1 MSNLLKAW
9 LKNNHLTEDP
19 NDFSATVSGMGSK
32 NLDDIVDDIMKDG
45 TENNRNTI
53 KNIVTRFQEKAM
65 QLVLSG
71 HNVNTGMVYMRP
83 VIKGAIY
90 NKTWNPETNTVYVAM
105 NQGMQLRR
113 AISDTE
119 VEFLGIT
126 RDLIEFY
133 GLTDMNTGASDG
145 TLSKGRNAEL
155 KGSHI
160 KIVGDHPDCGVYFI
174 HTTTNETI
182 KLSPEAIVLNE
193 PSRLMLLIPDSIP
206 DGEYELKVTT
216 QYSSGRT
223 NLNAPRSASFQLLV
237 VIAS

>member
-90 NKTWNPETNTVYVAM
+90 NKTWNPETNAVYVAI
-105 NQGMQLRR
+105 NQGMQLRQ
-113 AISDTE
+113 AISDTS
-119 VEFLGIT
+119 VQILGVQPDSMEI
-126 RDLIEFY
+126 FS
-133 GLTDMNTGASDG
+133 LTNMVTGSTDG
-145 TLSKGRNAEL
+145 TLIKGRNCEIR
-155 KGSHI
+155 GSYI
-160 KIVGDHPDCGVYFI
+160 KVVGEDPTCGV
-174 HTTTNETI
+174 TLKNTSTQEVS
-182 KLSPEAIVLNE
+182 KLPQDSIVLNE
-193 PSRLMLLIPDSIP
+193 PSRLLLDIPETIEP
-206 DGEYELKVTT
+206 GEYELTITT
-216 QYSSGRT
+216 QYTRA
-223 NLNAPRSASFQLLV
+223 NILLKAPRSVSFSIPV
-237 VIAS
+237 VIS